1 MNQCTAVMAGSVS
14 SQGFLITDTMG
25 NMAAPGAPHQL
36 QVNNQNY
43 QAVWRRRHR
52 QQGERS
58 GDGEGR
64 DGPAMD
70 GVPAAVPAAIGGA
83 VAPVG
88 MGGAAAPAAMGGA
101 AAPAAMGG
109 AAAPAAM
116 GGAAAPAAMG
126 GAVAMGGTEAMGGR
140 TTGNDFETWK
150 SDVLHAGT
158 EAAKATWLY
167 ICCYEQ
173 CSLHIR
179 C

>member
-1 MNQCTAVMAGSVS
+1 MDQQWMECQQQPVGQQCQQPLVS
-14 SQGFLITDTMG
+14 SNGWG
-25 NMAAPGAPHQL
+25 
-36 QVNNQNY
+36 
-43 QAVWRRRHR
+43 
-52 QQGERS
+52 
-58 GDGEGR
+58 
-64 DGPAMD
+64 
-70 GVPAAVPAAIGGA
+70 
-83 VAPVG
+83 
-88 MGGAAAPAAMGGA
+88 
-101 AAPAAMGG
+101 
-109 AAAPAAM
+109 AAPAAM

-173 CSLHIR
+173 CSLHIQ

>member
-52 QQGERS
+52 QQGERN

-70 GVPAAVPAAIGGA
+70 GVPAATSGTAVPAAIGGA

-101 AAPAAMGG
+101 AAPAAI
-109 AAAPAAM
+109 
-116 GGAAAPAAMG
+116 G

-173 CSLHIR
+173 CSLHIN
-179 C
+179 CWSLV

>member
-1 MNQCTAVMAGSVS
+1 MYSCDGRLSVIAGIPDYRYHGQYGGTWSTSSVAS
-14 SQGFLITDTMG
+14 EQSEL
-25 NMAAPGAPHQL
+25 
-36 QVNNQNY
+36 Y

-70 GVPAAVPAAIGGA
+70 GVPAATSGTAVPAAIGGA

-88 MGGAAAPAAMGGA
+88 MGGAAAPAAIV
-101 AAPAAMGG
+101 
-109 AAAPAAM
+109 
-116 GGAAAPAAMG
+116 

-173 CSLHIR
+173 CSLHIN

>member
-14 SQGFLITDTMG
+14 SQGFLIPDSMD
-25 NMAAPGAPHQL
+25 NMAANPGAPPLHHQP
-36 QVNNQNY
+36 QVNNQNH

-64 DGPAMD
+64 DGPEMD
-70 GVPAAVPAAIGGA
+70 GVPAATIGTAVPAAIGGA
-83 VAPVG
+83 AAPVG
-88 MGGAAAPAAMGGA
+88 
-101 AAPAAMGG
+101 
-109 AAAPAAM
+109 M

-140 TTGNDFETWK
+140 VMTQKTGNDFETWK

-173 CSLHIR
+173 CSLHIN